1 MFWPEEQGR
10 RFRRPCTTIP
20 IWFRCMTR
28 EPSTNSIAAGNG
40 IDRRQIAWNHFIVVG
55 PRSDPAHIACSR
67 DAVAAVRVIAN
78 TRALFVSRRDQS
90 GTDVL
95 EHRLWREA
103 RINPSKGAWHHD
115 IGGAASFGGA
125 P

>member
-1 MFWPEEQGR
+1 
-10 RFRRPCTTIP
+10 
-20 IWFRCMTR
+20 MTR

-78 TRALFVSRRDQS
+78 TRALFVSCRDRS
-90 GTDVL
+90 GTDVVDR
-95 EHRLWREA
+95 RLWREA
-103 RINPSKGAWHHD
+103 GLDPSKGSRHGD
-115 IGGAASFGGA
+115 IGGAVLFSSRVVIVKKTSFKSS
-125 P
+125 